1 MDATEQQ
8 EQLLAHFEIARELLI
23 DMRQIVEN
31 HRRIALAFGQ
41 YLAVLHC
48 DDQLRRIDN
57 VLNWKVGV

>member
-23 DMRQIVEN
+23 EMRQIVES
-31 HRRIALAFGQ
+31 RRSIYQLFDDH
-41 YLAVLHC
+41 LEVLHC

>member
-1 MDATEQQ
+1 MDATEEQ

-23 DMRQIVEN
+23 DMQQIVES
-31 HRRIALAFGQ
+31 RRSI
-41 YLAVLHC
+41 YLLCDDHLEVLHC